1 MAQLPQT
8 KMMRALYMNAEN
20 RRHQDFSNTL
30 LDYLKE
36 IKLPNKAIEAAG
48 KISQLFLNQNI
59 TTLWQAI
66 EYVQKLP
73 YGRNTDRTNY
83 SQVLT
88 EKRGAC
94 STKHALIAALAKE
107 MGIALNLTLVIFLL
121 NSSNTPKIAPILEG
135 YHLTAV
141 PEAHCYLTYNN
152 KVLDVTFPDS
162 KEFLFYSNVE
172 EEFIITPEQI
182 GLFKLEKHQTFIKKW
197 IKSNTDLNFELIWN
211 IREQCIQKLSQI
223 YK

>member
-1 MAQLPQT
+1 MDKDSST
-8 KMMRALYMNAEN
+8 KNL
-20 RRHQDFSNTL
+20 DI
-30 LDYLKE
+30 LDYLKK
-36 IKLPNKAIEAAG
+36 IKVPNKTINADG
-48 KISQLFLNQNI
+48 KISHLFLNKNI

-83 SQVLT
+83 SQVLI
-88 EKRGAC
+88 EQRGAC

-107 MGIALNLTLVIFLL
+107 MGISLNLTLVIFLL
-121 NSSNTPKIAPILEG
+121 TPRNTPKISPILER
-135 YHLTAV
+135 YHLTAI

-162 KEFLFYSNVE
+162 KEFSFYSNVE

-197 IKSNTDLNFELIWN
+197 IKSNTDLKFELIWN
-211 IREQCIQKLSQI
+211 VREQCIQKLSQI
-223 YK
+223 CK